1 MPWHIE
7 DDHPDC
13 DGFAVVKDSTGEVAP
28 GGCHKTKQDA
38 QSHLAALV
46 SSEESEMKHRAGRV
60 LSSTNEKKLREALA
74 AIAAVLDQLGGD
86 DETNAVRE
94 VAGIESR
101 TFQMGDIEVREE
113 DDEPPLI
120 RGHAAVFNTLSVFLW
135 GFRERIAPGAFA
147 DSLKDGDIRAL
158 WQHDTARVLGRTKA
172 STLRLWEDD
181 RGLAF
186 ELEPPDTQDGRDAV
200 TLIRRGDVD
209 QMSFGFNI
217 PLNGGDEWEED
228 ESGVPIRTLRKV
240 NLLEISPVTWPAYPD
255 TGVSVVRSAPE
266 WVQRALCPNGVD
278 DTETKVKARA
288 RLDLMLKGLDLFDY

>member
-46 SSEESEMKHRAGRV
+46 LSEESEMKHRAGRI

-113 DDEPPLI
+113 EDGPPVI
-120 RGHAAVFNTLSVFLW
+120 RGHAAVFNIRSVFLY
-135 GFRERIAPGAFA
+135 GFREIIEPGAFA
-147 DSLKDGDIRAL
+147 ETLKQNDVRKL
-158 WQHDTARVLGRTKA
+158 WQHDPARVLGRVK
-172 STLRLWEDD
+172 SGTLRLWEDD

-186 ELEPPDTQDGRDAV
+186 ENNPPDTQDGRDAV
-200 TLIRRGDVD
+200 TLIGRGDVD
-209 QMSFGFNI
+209 QMSFGFNV
-217 PLNGGDEWEED
+217 PPGGDTWSED
-228 ESGVPIRTLRKV
+228 EDGVPLRRVRTA
-240 NLLEISPVTWPAYPD
+240 NLFEISPVTWPAYPD

-266 WVQRALCPNGVD
+266 WVQRALCPNGAD
-278 DTETKVKARA
+278 DIETKVKARA